1 MAGVEQVMDAPADQ
15 PAPGPGWV
23 IEPRREGFVARIR
36 DVWRYRR
43 LLRFFA
49 KKSFEKLYARTM
61 LGWSWVL
68 IRPLFPLVV
77 STFVFGGVLGVGSQ
91 GVPYFLFLVVGS
103 ATWDLFSQA
112 TTWGTR
118 SLEMNR
124 SFLTRIY
131 IPRLILPMANMA
143 PAVLNFSI
151 HVAIILVAVVYYRI
165 TQGVWFLTPLGFGWA
180 MLAVGMAMLLALG
193 ISLWTSVPAMVVRD
207 IRFTLTYVMSFWMF
221 LTPVLYP
228 LPRTGRYGWMLS
240 LNPMAAVVNMFKH
253 GVLGLDTLNL
263 LDVGIAMVVI
273 AAVLGSGLW
282 FFGRAEATAADK
294 A

>member
-1 MAGVEQVMDAPADQ
+1 MEASTEQAL
-15 PAPGPGWV
+15 GPGWV
-23 IEPRREGFVARIR
+23 IEPRREGLVARMR

-49 KKSFEKLYARTM
+49 KKAFEKLYARTI
-61 LGWSWVL
+61 LGWSWLL

-77 STFVFGGVLGVGSQ
+77 STVVFGGVLGVGSQ
-91 GVPYFLFLVVGS
+91 GVPYFLFLVVGT

-124 SFLTRIY
+124 SLLTRIY
-131 IPRLILPMANMA
+131 VPRLILPIANMA
-143 PAVLNFSI
+143 PAVLNFAI
-151 HVAIILVAVVYYRI
+151 HIGIIVVAAAYYRVTAGEWYVTPFGIGWAIVAV
-165 TQGVWFLTPLGFGWA
+165 LMA
-180 MLAVGMAMLLALG
+180 LALALG
-193 ISLWTSVPAMVVRD
+193 ISLWTSVPAMVARD
-207 IRFTLTYVMSFWMF
+207 VRFTLAYVMGFWLF

-228 LPRTGRYGWMLS
+228 LPRTGKYGWLLS

-253 GVLGLDTLNL
+253 GVLGLDVLHL
-263 LDVGIAMVVI
+263 PDVGISLLLI
-273 AAVLGSGLW
+273 GAVLGSGLW